1 MSFTGRQT
9 FPSDCY
15 VAAFFLLTPMF
26 VSAQSIFRLG
36 FFSPVIYACPPDIK
50 KPPKREVFLSSSAY
64 YASAFLFGREIR
76 NNT

>member
-36 FFSPVIYACPPDIK
+36 FFSSKTHRFAPILDIK
-50 KPPKREVFLSSSAY
+50 KPPMREVCLRLLA
-64 YASAFLFGREIR
+64 
-76 NNT
+76 